1 MSRRWRGITRPA
13 TRVTSAGERAGS
25 PRALSAVVFA
35 AVCVVTSALGHALMS
50 GDLLPWWAL
59 GAAFAGTVSAGWWL
73 TGRERGPGT
82 VVGFTTVAQGL
93 LHRLFDLAH
102 QMTHGPTSVAEAG
115 SASGMDHAM
124 MFSHSGMAMHMDHSG
139 AGMTMAPSGTAG
151 TSAGMPMFLA
161 AAHQGPAAM
170 FLAHLLAAVVCGVW
184 LWRGETAMYRLGR
197 ALAVV
202 LLAPLKRVR
211 RLLARPVLDRRTL
224 AGRPAP
230 DAAPA
235 SPTGFAVL
243 RHAVVRRGPPRVPS
257 AVQRA
262 SFGPLFATHS

>member
-1 MSRRWRGITRPA
+1 M
-13 TRVTSAGERAGS
+13 TSAGERAGS

-82 VVGFTTVAQGL
+82 VVGVTTAAQGL
-93 LHRLFDLAH
+93 LHLLFDQAH
-102 QMTHGPTSVAEAG
+102 QMAHGPTRVAEAG
-115 SASGMDHAM
+115 SASGMGHTM
-124 MFSHSGMAMHMDHSG
+124 MFSHSGMAMHMDPSG
-139 AGMTMAPSGTAG
+139 AGMTMAPSGTAD
-151 TSAGMPMFLA
+151 TSAGMPMFFA
-161 AAHQGPAAM
+161 GAHQDAATM

-202 LLAPLKRVR
+202 LFAPLSRVR
-211 RLLARPVLDRRTL
+211 RLLGRPVSDSRTR
-224 AGRPAP
+224 AGLPAP

-235 SPTGFAVL
+235 LPTGFAVL
-243 RHAVVRRGPPRVPS
+243 RHAVVRRGPPSDAS